1 MEGLRNRIA
10 LDRTVSGL
18 ASVSLLVIS
27 LALAAVG
34 QNSPIE
40 WGNYQRDVNY
50 QKRKAPD
57 GSAEYRDLDFG
68 VSFRLPPHWSLG
80 MSSRWMDP
88 GWQNAGLP
96 GRSAGNPATTV
107 SMSDKHS
114 HTVVRLYYIR
124 FADVRTSTPEEIDQQ
139 LASAVDGKTSQRR
152 DQERLDGYHM
162 RAKAMCRAKS
172 TDAAPSPAL
181 PNSGRETRIW
191 SNT

>member
-68 VSFRLPPHWSLG
+68 VSFRLPPHW
-80 MSSRWMDP
+80 
-88 GWQNAGLP
+88 
-96 GRSAGNPATTV
+96 RSEE
-107 SMSDKHS
+107 
-114 HTVVRLYYIR
+114 HTSELQSPCNLVCRLLL
-124 FADVRTSTPEEIDQQ
+124 E
-139 LASAVDGKTSQRR
+139 
-152 DQERLDGYHM
+152 
-162 RAKAMCRAKS
+162 
-172 TDAAPSPAL
+172 
-181 PNSGRETRIW
+181 
-191 SNT
+191 